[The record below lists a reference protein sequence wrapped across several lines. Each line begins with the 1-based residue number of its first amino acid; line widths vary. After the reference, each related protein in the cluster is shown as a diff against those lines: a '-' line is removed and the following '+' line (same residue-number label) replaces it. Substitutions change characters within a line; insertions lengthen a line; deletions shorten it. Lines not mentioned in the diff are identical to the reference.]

1 MTSTREL
8 DLRDFR
14 RRLAAFARAVA
25 LVVLAVATAAPAAA
39 QVGALKKKLRSATG
53 TQPPAEQAAQPAA
66 ARAGAVETLVLDDEV
81 VERLIA
87 GLRAA
92 KAEREAAAKE
102 DTPYGR
108 HVRAAAAYAEAKPKC
123 DAAAQAWYQRLAA
136 DQSLME
142 KNNAYLEKMIAAQQK
157 GDTVLQRAYADSMLA
172 MQDPSCTVKEPVQAS
187 SYYDE
192 KREVDTRAEQAQLKA
207 SGFDSRELGAV
218 VDRAIAILEDAPPP
232 DLSPSEQAAVE
243 KREEELKRLMGREPP
258 PAAAAAPAPKP
269 APAPA
274 PPQPTG
280 PTMTPG
286 QKATTDCMARNSAKH
301 EKEIARL
308 GESVREAYES
318 GNTPAAMAIADS
330 IRQLQMAG
338 CPGY

>member
-1 MTSTREL
+1 
-8 DLRDFR
+8 
-14 RRLAAFARAVA
+14 
-25 LVVLAVATAAPAAA
+25 
-39 QVGALKKKLRSATG
+39 
-53 TQPPAEQAAQPAA
+53 
-66 ARAGAVETLVLDDEV
+66 
-81 VERLIA
+81 
-87 GLRAA
+87 
-92 KAEREAAAKE
+92 
-102 DTPYGR
+102 
-108 HVRAAAAYAEAKPKC
+108 
-123 DAAAQAWYQRLAA
+123 
-136 DQSLME
+136 
-142 KNNAYLEKMIAAQQK
+142 
-157 GDTVLQRAYADSMLA
+157 MLA

-192 KREVDTRAEQAQLKA
+192 KREVDARAEQAQLKA
-207 SGFDSRELGAV
+207 SGFDSRELGTV